1 MVAVVSRVTAQYTLS
16 VAAGHEGDA
25 SGLPG
30 LRGDWYVRRLKIER
44 RQIDH
49 VPGGPGW
56 GLAGHPDKAPR
67 SSEIERMNRRDEDR
81 DPAIMAWSV
90 PDLAPLRAS

>member
-1 MVAVVSRVTAQYTLS
+1 VVAVVSRVTARCTLS
-16 VAAGHEGDA
+16 VVAGHEGDA
-25 SGLPG
+25 FGLPD

-49 VPGGPGW
+49 VPGRPGR
-56 GLAGHPDKAPR
+56 GLAGHPGKALR
-67 SSEIERMNRRDEDR
+67 SFEIERMNRRDDDR
-81 DPAIMAWSV
+81 DSAIMAWSV